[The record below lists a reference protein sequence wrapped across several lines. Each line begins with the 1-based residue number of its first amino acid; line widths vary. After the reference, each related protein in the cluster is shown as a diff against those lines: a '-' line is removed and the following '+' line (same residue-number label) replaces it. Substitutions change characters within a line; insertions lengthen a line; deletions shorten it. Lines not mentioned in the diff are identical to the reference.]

1 MTIASHRACATN
13 GFASHRLASPPSSS
27 TVDILS
33 RYGVHRAAYLLGEP
47 SFAATCCN
55 GLPAPRSP
63 LPPPAASARKHNTN
77 GTIWLWCGTVSW
89 RGKACSAVCSL
100 PLVRC
105 AAAHWRLVAP
115 DNERRICAHARLT
128 IVIHGAIDHDNMGI
142 LGLFRHSG
150 LALWLGTIDLHLSV
164 LAHRGPPSATAGHRA
179 GISGGWGL
187 QPLIRQ
193 GEANDDYWLLGEALS
208 TSRPV
213 THCRTS
219 CATVALLQNSEFC

>member
-1 MTIASHRACATN
+1 M
-13 GFASHRLASPPSSS
+13 
-27 TVDILS
+27 
-33 RYGVHRAAYLLGEP
+33 HRAAYLLGEP

-128 IVIHGAIDHDNMGI
+128 IIIHGAHGTMTTWGS
-142 LGLFRHSG
+142 LACFVTRGLHCG
-150 LALWLGTIDLHLSV
+150 LELLTFICRFLLTV
-164 LAHRGPPSATAGHRA
+164 GHR
-179 GISGGWGL
+179 
-187 QPLIRQ
+187 
-193 GEANDDYWLLGEALS
+193 
-208 TSRPV
+208 RPP
-213 THCRTS
+213 R
-219 CATVALLQNSEFC
+219 ATVQAFPVVGASSL